1 MNDNGNMDLI
11 IKRGTVATG
20 SGAAVIDVGIED
32 GRIVQLGGTMTG
44 SQQIDAEG
52 MFVLPGG
59 VDPHVHLTPPRTGP
73 GENSWADDFEIGT
86 RAALAGGVTT
96 VGNMSFPRK
105 GEQMGEGL
113 RRDIEDGRMNSLTDF
128 FHHPVLLDPD
138 EDALKELPEL
148 AVECHPSVKIFLS
161 FKRFDRNVDSFLK
174 AMRVA
179 AEVGSV
185 VLLHCEDA
193 ALMGCCGELVR
204 DAGLTSHRHYPETRP
219 VVAERIATERAIGFC
234 EISGAATY
242 IVHLSSQAA
251 LDVCRAGRA
260 RGLPLYVETR
270 PIYLHLD
277 RARFEEPDGAKYA
290 GAPPLREEHDQEALW
305 AGVVDG
311 AVSTVAT
318 DHAPWTLEQKLDPAL
333 GPAELRQGM
342 AELETSLPMLW
353 SLGVARKRISV
364 NRFVEVT
371 STNPAKLF
379 GMYPQKG
386 CIAPGSDADLL
397 VLDPNETRTIDG
409 SKMHSA
415 AGYSPYDGWEITG
428 WPKFTVAR
436 GEVVAEGS
444 TVDASP
450 GRARLVPRQL
460 FERP

>member
-1 MNDNGNMDLI
+1 MDLV
-11 IKRGTVATG
+11 IKNGTVATG

-32 GRIVQLGGTMTG
+32 GQIAQLGGTMRA
-44 SQQIDAEG
+44 SQSIDAEG

-73 GENSWADDFEIGT
+73 GENSWADNFEIGT

-105 GEQMGEGL
+105 GESMSEGL
-113 RRDIEDGRMNSLTDF
+113 QRDIEDAQTQSIADF

-138 EDALKELPEL
+138 QEALEEIPDL
-148 AVECHPSVKIFLS
+148 AAQGHPSVKIFLS
-161 FKRFDRNVDSFLK
+161 FKRFDRNVEGFLK
-174 AMRVA
+174 AMRIA

-204 DAGLTSHRHYPETRP
+204 EAGLTSHRHYPETRP

-242 IVHLSSQAA
+242 IVHLSSQEA
-251 LDVCRAGRA
+251 LDVCRGGRA

-277 RARFEEPDGAKYA
+277 RTRFDEPDGAKYA
-290 GAPPLREEHDQEALW
+290 GAPPLRQEQDQAALW

-318 DHAPWTLEQKLDPAL
+318 DHAPWTLEQKLDPSL

-342 AELETSLPMLW
+342 AELETSMPMLW
-353 SLGVARKRISV
+353 ALGVAQKRISL

-397 VLDPNETRTIDG
+397 ILDPHETRIIDG
-409 SKMHSA
+409 SQMHSA

-428 WPKFTVAR
+428 WPRFTISI
-436 GEVVAEGS
+436 GEVVAEGV
-444 TVDASP
+444 TVYDSH
-450 GRARLVPRQL
+450 GRGLLVPREP
-460 FERP
+460 FERH

>member
-148 AVECHPSVKIFLS
+148 AVEGHPSVKIFLS

-436 GEVVAEGS
+436 GDVVAEGS